1 MGILKGIIDRF
12 RALGK
17 SEKEV
22 SDIIEAAA
30 NKATVNPEVEK
41 NRKTGKAGNKGR
53 NDGKG
58 VHRGGIANRRD
69 NGTGKN
75 GDFENE

>member
-17 SEKEV
+17 SDKEV

-30 NKATVNPEVEK
+30 NKATVNPDVAKTEK
-41 NRKTGKAGNKGR
+41 QEKLEIK
-53 NDGKG
+53 
-58 VHRGGIANRRD
+58 H
-69 NGTGKN
+69 
-75 GDFENE
+75 